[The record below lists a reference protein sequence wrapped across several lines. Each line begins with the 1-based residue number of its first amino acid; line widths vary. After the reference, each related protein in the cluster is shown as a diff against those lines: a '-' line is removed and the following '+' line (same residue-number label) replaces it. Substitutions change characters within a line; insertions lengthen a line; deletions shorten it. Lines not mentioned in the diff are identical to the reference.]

1 VISSCIA
8 VGVAGC
14 QDDDASTTPE
24 RTQEAT
30 RSPSDSPTP
39 DTETPTEKE
48 TPTETE
54 TPQEYE
60 TSGEPPSSTLR
71 VADIN
76 FDSGSVGS
84 GVVGA
89 VSEDGKTVVCGG
101 TADGDAVA
109 FAVTT
114 ELDIRWTARFP
125 NWQGTEDD
133 PGSVDVATT
142 ADSAYLLAAQS
153 VDDAETLGVLRL
165 SGRGELV
172 SVNEIDAGEF
182 RQPQRAWVESLS
194 DGTYLFAWTES
205 GTNDARTFLRR
216 YDADGSLRWEQVYRE
231 LALHRVVTGHQVA
244 CALVGDRLG
253 RGFRTVGV
261 RADGATAWTHET
273 GSYDFIHSTHVPD
286 GYLLWGPRTED
297 GETVGNVAAKLSPGG
312 SRAWR
317 RTYDGPD
324 AAVGAGV
331 GTGDR
336 YRLFVPEREGF
347 ERITLEADG
356 QLGGATSYNVRPQRE
371 MEVSTA
377 TRAGDTTVVAGVTT
391 EAWPYDNGWI
401 ASI

>member
-1 VISSCIA
+1 M
-8 VGVAGC
+8 
-14 QDDDASTTPE
+14 
-24 RTQEAT
+24 
-30 RSPSDSPTP
+30 
-39 DTETPTEKE
+39 
-48 TPTETE
+48 PTETE

-89 VSEDGKTVVCGG
+89 VSGDGKTVVCAG

-109 FAVTT
+109 FAGTT
-114 ELDIRWTARFP
+114 GLNIRWTARFP
-125 NWQGTEDD
+125 NWQGIDD
-133 PGSVDVATT
+133 SPGSVDVATT
-142 ADSAYLLAAQS
+142 AGSAYLLAAQS

-165 SGRGELV
+165 SDRGELV

-182 RQPQRAWVESLS
+182 REPQRAWVEPLS
-194 DGTYLFAWTES
+194 DDTYLLAWTES
-205 GTNDARTFLRR
+205 GPNDAQTFLRR

-231 LALHRVVTGHQVA
+231 LALHRVITGHRVA
-244 CALVGDRLG
+244 CVLMGTRLR
-253 RGFRTVGV
+253 RGFRAVGV

-273 GSYDFIHSTHVPD
+273 GSYDFIGSTRAPD
-286 GYLLWGPRTED
+286 GFLLWGPRTED

-317 RTYDGPD
+317 QAYENPD

-331 GTGDR
+331 GTGDG
-336 YRLFVPEREGF
+336 YRLFAPEREGF
-347 ERITLEADG
+347 RRMALEADG
-356 QLGGATSYNVRPQRE
+356 QLGGATSYNVRPQRG
-371 MEVSTA
+371 MEVRTA
-377 TRAGDTTVVAGVTT
+377 TRVSDTTVVAGVTT
-391 EAWPYDNGWI
+391 EGWPYDDGWI